1 MRFSRRF
8 ELQGGR
14 FKIPF
19 GRDALASGANLDFV
33 SRSLLGRQLAPG
45 RDVGVMAHGR
55 LSDRLTYDA
64 GYFLHDG
71 DNSRSGV
78 TEGGDHAVAGRIEFQ
93 PFTARKN
100 SRLEPLE
107 IGVAVLRSQ
116 LDDSLGLRGQTVFGD
131 GDFFERVFADGRRL
145 RVGAD
150 AEWSRGPFGLSG
162 EFARTW
168 DARNAMGL
176 EGEDL
181 PGTGAIGWYVSGAW
195 VVTGERKRARVEP
208 RKSVLAGGLGAV
220 EIAARLERLGFD
232 AVVYPG
238 GRRPRAAPGGSGR
251 QLDLGVDDWRHL
263 VRSQPREAAGEPD
276 SRVHLRSGAQPR
288 AARERPLHQRRH
300 QPAVRVVRG
309 ACELVQR
316 QRSPPLPVRVRA
328 RVHAA
333 DVARSGA
340 DSGRSVRRYAPAR
353 RAPAHQRARLAD
365 AARQLRGRYLLPRR
379 PAVERDHR
387 SQRRRAAAGVRIANR
402 QQTES
407 ARGHEPL
414 RVQPA
419 VRRARR
425 DQPRQRLFGPVDD
438 ARPADD
444 EDLRAPGRSGPA
456 AGPCAAVRQRRRT
469 PASM

>member
-1 MRFSRRF
+1 MGGRRSSSSGRLVRPATTLAVLCATVCALAVPARAQDAQPAAAAPQDAAKPPRFQFRGDHPTLRVGDLEVVFRARLETAWRLNSPLVDGIDGDWRRRRVQVEGSYKRLEYEVSQEFGDPVEPERDAFVNMRFARRF

-93 PFTARKN
+93 PFTERKN

-168 DARNAMGL
+168 DARDAMGL

-238 GRRPRAAPGGSGR
+238 GAVHGPRPEDLAANSIWVSTIGATWFVHNRVKLQGNLIRESISDPA
-251 QLDLGVDDWRHL
+251 
-263 VRSQPREAAGEPD
+263 RSPAPRENG
-276 SRVHLRSGAQPR
+276 RFTSGVINLQFV
-288 AARERPLHQRRH
+288 L
-300 QPAVRVVRG
+300 
-309 ACELVQR
+309 
-316 QRSPPLPVRVRA
+316 
-328 RVHAA
+328 
-333 DVARSGA
+333 
-340 DSGRSVRRYAPAR
+340 
-353 RAPAHQRARLAD
+353 
-365 AARQLRGRYLLPRR
+365 
-379 PAVERDHR
+379 
-387 SQRRRAAAGVRIANR
+387 
-402 QQTES
+402 
-407 ARGHEPL
+407 
-414 RVQPA
+414 
-419 VRRARR
+419 
-425 DQPRQRLFGPVDD
+425 
-438 ARPADD
+438 
-444 EDLRAPGRSGPA
+444 
-456 AGPCAAVRQRRRT
+456 
-469 PASM
+469 